1 MHTCIQSDQKSC
13 ALEIAKKSCFF
24 TCNRASFRKV
34 SKVVEENKDNM
45 WIHLL
50 KRNNFFY
57 ACVEMQVSRNMRR
70 EWRRGKKCFF
80 CYQLHHAEHKSQPHH
95 TTTTSRISPSSYI
108 SDHFSF
114 ENKNKMFYKQ
124 LLLLWWFVCNI
135 IPLLIRWICY

>member
-1 MHTCIQSDQKSC
+1 MHTCIQSDQKPC
-13 ALEIAKKSCFF
+13 ALEIAKKVVFF

-70 EWRRGKKCFF
+70 E
-80 CYQLHHAEHKSQPHH
+80 
-95 TTTTSRISPSSYI
+95 
-108 SDHFSF
+108 
-114 ENKNKMFYKQ
+114 
-124 LLLLWWFVCNI
+124 
-135 IPLLIRWICY
+135 